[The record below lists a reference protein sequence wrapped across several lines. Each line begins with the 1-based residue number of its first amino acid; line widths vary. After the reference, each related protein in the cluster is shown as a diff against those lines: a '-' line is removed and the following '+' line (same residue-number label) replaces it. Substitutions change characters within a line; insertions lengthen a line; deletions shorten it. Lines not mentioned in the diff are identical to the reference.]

1 MTGDYSVRAIYY
13 SLVPALWVAWAIYWW
28 IAARGVKP
36 VERRE
41 SVASRLG
48 HALPLAAAALLFM
61 VPSMP
66 GWLGER
72 FIASGEATYLGG
84 VALVVAGLLLCVW
97 ARVVL
102 GGNWSGTVT
111 LKRGHEIVR
120 DGPYRRLR
128 HPIYTGLLL
137 MFIGSAIARGEWR
150 GLLAVAVVF
159 AALWRKLKLEER
171 WLGEHFG
178 AAYAAYR
185 ECSWALIPFIL

>member
-1 MTGDYSVRAIYY
+1 MRVLYNN
-13 SLVPALWVAWAIYWW
+13 LVPALWCAWALYWL

-48 HALPLAAAALLFM
+48 HALPLALGAALLM
-61 VPSMP
+61 RNSMP

-72 FIASGEATYLGG
+72 FIPASATVYLGG
-84 VALVVAGLLLCVW
+84 VFVVVAGLLLCIW

-111 LKRGHEIVR
+111 LKKDHQIVR
-120 DGPYRRLR
+120 AGPYRLIR

-137 MFIGSAIARGEWR
+137 MFLGSAIARGEWR
-150 GLLAVAVVF
+150 GLLAVAIVF

-178 AAYAAYR
+178 ADYAAYR
-185 ECSWALIPFIL
+185 ECSWALIPLII